1 MKPLTIIFTL
11 AYAAILMA
19 GSVLITILVVAALI
33 IALGY

>member
-19 GSVLITILVVAALI
+19 GAVLITILVVAALI
-33 IALGY
+33 VALGY